1 MDIKRN
7 AQVQGRQTE
16 PPGVGILLEQ
26 VIDAL
31 SAHVAVLDSDSTII
45 AVNNA
50 WRAFAKVNHL
60 NMPDDG
66 MGANYLTVCHKVVGP
81 EVPIAQ
87 AVSCAIKD
95 VLRQQ
100 RSMFELEYPCPQP
113 DRLLWFQIRITRFVL
128 LDAVYLVVA
137 HENITERKLAQLC
150 LEESEKR
157 FRLLIERSSDVLL
170 LLEADG
176 TVRYISPSI
185 EALLGYTPQERA
197 GRYTFELVHPD
208 DLADIE
214 QHYRQLFHTPHEC
227 LRHQFRM
234 QHRDGSWKWIEANGK
249 NYLDDRDIQGII
261 VSYRDITEH
270 KLLEQRKDEFI
281 AMASH
286 ELKTPLTSLK
296 LFMGVLQRR
305 FKKQGE
311 VQYLEQ
317 LRKIDTQVNTLTE
330 LINDMLDVS
339 RIQVGKLVMRVEQ
352 FNLSQLI
359 RETAENMQGTLNT
372 HEIRIEVEED
382 VEVSGDQERIGQV
395 LINLL
400 TNAIKYSPQAN
411 LLIVRLTKNQED
423 AIVSVQDFGIGIDKA
438 HQQKIFERF
447 YQVTGPLEK
456 TFPGL
461 GIGLYISNEIIKRHH
476 GQMWVESEKGHGA
489 TFSFTIPLRKQE
501 EL

>member
-1 MDIKRN
+1 MDIKRKN
-7 AQVQGRQTE
+7 QVQGRQVE
-16 PPGVGILLEQ
+16 PPEIGILLEQ

-50 WRAFAKVNHL
+50 WRAFAQANYL
-60 NMPDDG
+60 NMSEDG
-66 MGANYLTVCHKVVGP
+66 MGANYLTICDRVIGADAP
-81 EVPIAQ
+81 MAQ
-87 AVSCAIKD
+87 RVSRAIKD
-95 VLRQQ
+95 VLKRPH
-100 RSMFELEYPCPQP
+100 SMFELEYPCPQP
-113 DRLLWFQIRITRFVL
+113 NSLLWFQMRITRFVL
-128 LDAVYLVVA
+128 LGTVYLVIA
-137 HENITERKLAQLC
+137 HENITERKMAELR

-157 FRLLIERSSDVLL
+157 FRLLIERSSDVLV
-170 LLEADG
+170 LLEADS

-185 EALLGYTPQERA
+185 HTLLGYTPQERV
-197 GRYTFELVHPD
+197 GRSSFSLVHPD
-208 DLADIE
+208 DLADVQ
-214 QHYRQLFHTPHEC
+214 QHYQQLFQHPHKC

-234 QHRDGSWKWIEANGK
+234 QHRDGSWRWIEANGK

-261 VSYRDITEH
+261 ISYRDITEH

-317 LRKIDTQVNTLTE
+317 LTKIDIQINMLTE

-359 RETAENMQGTLNT
+359 YETIENLQGTLNT
-372 HEIRIEVEED
+372 HEIHIEADAEM
-382 VEVSGDQERIGQV
+382 EVLGDRERIGQV

-400 TNAIKYSPQAN
+400 TNAIKYSPQAH
-411 LLIVRLTKNQED
+411 LVIVRLTHTQES
-423 AIVSVQDFGIGIDKA
+423 ATVSVQDFGIGIDKP

-489 TFSFTIPLRKQE
+489 TFSFTIPVGKQE